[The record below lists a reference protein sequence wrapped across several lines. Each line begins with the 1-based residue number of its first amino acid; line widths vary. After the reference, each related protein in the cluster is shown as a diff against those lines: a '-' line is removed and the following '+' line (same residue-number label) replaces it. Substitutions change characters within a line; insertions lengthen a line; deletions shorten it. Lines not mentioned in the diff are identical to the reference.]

1 MVEKTGS
8 DRKTIITE
16 IKQKIRLLNMIAAF
30 IVITLLAVI
39 LRYLYK
45 PVSEAMDFLPD
56 ISITLIIAIVIV
68 LAITGFYM
76 WGLVSR
82 RLIRSIEK
90 YRNQLDH
97 MLTVTKDLRE
107 EIHADVVL
115 DKIMGYSLSITQSDA
130 GSIFLI
136 EGDNLVF
143 KVVKGNKAA
152 ELSGT
157 AIPKGKGIAGWVAEN
172 AQPLLVADTKSDERF
187 NADVD
192 AVTGY
197 ETRSLLCV
205 PLLMKKE
212 VIGVIELLNKKEGFY
227 SEKDKELITYLSD
240 QAAIS
245 LTRARFYEDQKNY
258 EIHITDILL
267 EAIDVQIPEKL
278 GHSKR
283 VAKYSN
289 IIAKAINMSE
299 EKMKRLYFACLL
311 HDVGFLR
318 IKADENYQSEHFRKH
333 PAIGYEMISPIN
345 FYEDIAPFIL
355 HHHERFDGFG
365 YPEGL
370 KGEGIPLESRI
381 IAVAEAFDAMVSETS
396 YKVPLDFDSAVL
408 ELQRNAGSQFDF
420 WLVEVF
426 VNNITTEHLQ

>member
-8 DRKTIITE
+8 DRKTIIAE

-68 LAITGFYM
+68 LTITGFYM

-82 RLIRSIEK
+82 KIIRSIEK
-90 YRNQLDH
+90 YRNRLDH
-97 MLTVTKDLRE
+97 MLTVTKELRE
-107 EIHADVVL
+107 EIYADVIL
-115 DKIMGYSLSITQSDA
+115 DKIMDSSLSITQSDA
-130 GSIFLI
+130 GAIFLI

-143 KVVKGNKAA
+143 KVVKGEKAA
-152 ELSGT
+152 EISGT

-172 AQPLLVADTKSDERF
+172 AQPLRVADTKSDERF
-187 NADVD
+187 SADVD

-197 ETRSLLCV
+197 ETRSVLCV

-212 VIGVIELLNKKEGFY
+212 LIGVIELLNKKEGFY

-258 EIHITDILL
+258 QIHITDILL

-289 IIAKAINMSE
+289 IIAKAINMPE

-333 PAIGYEMISPIN
+333 SAIGYEMITPIN
-345 FYEDIAPFIL
+345 FYADIAPFIL
-355 HHHERFDGFG
+355 YHHERYDGLG

-370 KGEGIPLESRI
+370 KADDIPLESRI
-381 IAVAEAFDAMVSETS
+381 IAIAEAFDAMVSETS

-420 WLVEVF
+420 WLVDVF
-426 VNNITTEHLQ
+426 VNNITPEHLQ

>member
-1 MVEKTGS
+1 MAEKTGS

-30 IVITLLAVI
+30 VVITLLAVI

-45 PVSEAMDFLPD
+45 PVSEAVDFLPD

-76 WGLVSR
+76 WGVVSGR
-82 RLIRSIEK
+82 IIRSIEK
-90 YRNQLDH
+90 YRNRLDH
-97 MLTVTKDLRE
+97 MLTVTKELRE
-107 EIHADVVL
+107 EIYADVIL
-115 DKIMGYSLSITQSDA
+115 EKIMDSSLSITRSDA

-136 EGDNLVF
+136 EDDNLVF
-143 KVVKGNKAA
+143 KVVKGEKAA

-172 AQPLLVADTKSDERF
+172 AEPLRVADTKSDERF

-192 AVTGY
+192 TVTGY
-197 ETRSLLCV
+197 ETRSVLCV
-205 PLLMKKE
+205 PLMIKKG

-258 EIHITDILL
+258 QIHITDILL

-311 HDVGFLR
+311 HDVGFLK
-318 IKADENYQSEHFRKH
+318 IMADENYQRENFRKH
-333 PAIGYEMISPIN
+333 PAIGYEMIRPIN
-345 FYEDIAPFIL
+345 FYADIALFIL
-355 HHHERFDGFG
+355 HHHERYDGFG

-370 KGEGIPLESRI
+370 KADEIPLESRI
-381 IAVAEAFDAMVSETS
+381 IAIAEAFDAMVSETS

>member
-1 MVEKTGS
+1 MEEKKGS

-16 IKQKIRLLNMIAAF
+16 IKHKIRLLNMIAAF

-68 LAITGFYM
+68 LTITGFYM

-82 RLIRSIEK
+82 RIIRSIEK
-90 YRNQLDH
+90 YRSRLDH

-107 EIHADVVL
+107 EIYADVVL

-143 KVVKGNKAA
+143 KVVKGEKAA

-172 AQPLLVADTKSDERF
+172 AQPLRVADTKSDERF

-192 AVTGY
+192 TVTGY
-197 ETRSLLCV
+197 ETRSVLCV

-212 VIGVIELLNKKEGFY
+212 VIGVIELLNKKEGFF

-258 EIHITDILL
+258 QIHITDILL
-267 EAIDVQIPEKL
+267 EAIDVQIPDKM

-283 VAKYSN
+283 VA
-289 IIAKAINMSE
+289 
-299 EKMKRLYFACLL
+299 
-311 HDVGFLR
+311 
-318 IKADENYQSEHFRKH
+318 Q
-333 PAIGYEMISPIN
+333 
-345 FYEDIAPFIL
+345 
-355 HHHERFDGFG
+355 
-365 YPEGL
+365 
-370 KGEGIPLESRI
+370 
-381 IAVAEAFDAMVSETS
+381 
-396 YKVPLDFDSAVL
+396 
-408 ELQRNAGSQFDF
+408 
-420 WLVEVF
+420 
-426 VNNITTEHLQ
+426 